1 MANRIKGI
9 TVEIGGDTTKLS
21 KALEGVNKDI
31 KGTQT
36 QLKDVQKLLKLDP
49 SNTELL
55 SQKHKLLADAVTATK
70 EKLEVLK
77 TAAEQANTALANGEI
92 PQQQYDALQRE
103 IIETENELKRLTTE
117 ANNSHTALE
126 KMGVLGETLQ
136 SAGDKI
142 SGVGQKLLPVTA
154 GVTALGTIAVK
165 TGADFDSAMSKVA
178 AVSGATGSEMD
189 ALREKAHEMGSK
201 TKFSASEAADAMN
214 YMAMAGWKT
223 NDMLSGIEGIMNLA
237 AASGEDLA
245 STSDIVT
252 DALTAFGLSAS
263 DSGHFA
269 DILAA
274 ASSNAN
280 TNVSMMGETFK
291 YAAPVLGSLGYSAED
306 SAIAIGLMAN
316 AGIKSSQ
323 AGTALR
329 SAITNLAKP
338 TDTVASAMEQ
348 YGISLTDS
356 SGKMYSLR
364 ELMEQLRQKLGG
376 LSEAEQAQAA
386 ASLFGKEAM
395 SGMLAIING
404 SPADF
409 EKLSNAID
417 TCSDTVDGYNGTTE
431 KMAAVMQDN
440 LAGQVTILKSQLE
453 ELAISFSDILMPTIR
468 SIVSRIQ
475 ELVDKLNQL
484 DPQTKE
490 TIAKIALVAAAL
502 GPMLVVLGKTISSV
516 GTVFSAVSKL
526 PALFSAVQS
535 GIGAITGA
543 LGVSL
548 GPLLA
553 IIAAVA
559 TLVAAFVHLWK
570 TNDEFKSNIIAI
582 WEQIKSTFTGLTQGI
597 TDRLNALGFD
607 FESFT
612 DVLKAAWDGLCNLLA
627 PIFEGVFQNIS
638 NIFSGF
644 ADILLNSLD
653 VLIGLFTGDWEQCWD
668 GIKGIFTSIWNFVV
682 NSFRNIMN
690 TLKGIANVV
699 LGWFGTSWNEVW
711 TSIKTFFVDTWNS
724 IASFFTGIVIG
735 IRDFFV
741 NIWTGIY
748 TFFSNIFNAIYT
760 VVSTVF
766 QTIYNTIMT
775 VWNSIYETIAPLL
788 DAFKYL
794 FETIFQAIHIIISNV
809 MDWISEKISAIW
821 NAIVSFLTPILEGIK
836 NTFTTIWNAIKSVID
851 TVLGAIQSV
860 ITSVWNAIYGFLSP
874 ILNSIKS
881 VVSSV
886 WDSISS
892 KISSIMST
900 IKSTISS
907 IWDNIKSAVS
917 TKVSGVKTAIQDG
930 FQAAVDWIKG
940 LASDAWNWGADI
952 ISGIIDGIKSMI
964 NNLADTVTGVADTI
978 RDFLHFSVPDKGPLT
993 DYESWM
999 PDFMKGLAD
1008 GIDKSKKYVEKA
1020 VGGVAKAMQLTM
1032 DSDLNYSLHGISG
1045 AMLPDSSGGTVN
1057 NYYNTDNRKTVN
1069 QTNQSPK
1076 ALSRLEIY
1084 RLTRN
1089 ALHL

>member
-9 TVEIGGDTTKLS
+9 TVESGGDTTKLS

-49 SNTELL
+49 TNTELL
-55 SQKHKLLADAVTATK
+55 SQKHKLLADAVSATK

-92 PQQQYDALQRE
+92 SQQQYDALQRE

-117 ANNSHTALE
+117 ANNSHTVLE

-189 ALREKAHEMGSK
+189 ALREKAREMGSK
-201 TKFSASEAADAMN
+201 TKFSASEAAEAMN

-338 TDTVASAMEQ
+338 TGTVASAMEQ

-490 TIAKIALVAAAL
+490 TIAKIALVTAAL

-526 PALFSAVQS
+526 PALFSAVQG

-548 GPLLA
+548 GSLLA

-559 TLVAAFVHLWK
+559 ALVAAFVHLWK

-582 WEQIKSTFTGLTQGI
+582 WEQIKNTFTGLTQGI

-638 NIFSGF
+638 NIFSEFTGV
-644 ADILLNSLD
+644 LLGLLD
-653 VLIGLFTGDWEQCWD
+653 VLIGLFTGDWEQCWN

-682 NSFRNIMN
+682 NTFHNIMN
-690 TLKGIANVV
+690 TLKGIADVV

-711 TSIKTFFVDTWNS
+711 TSIKDFFVNTWNS
-724 IASFFTGIVIG
+724 ISTFFTGIITG

-907 IWDNIKSAVS
+907 IWDNIRSAVS
-917 TKVSGVKTAIQDG
+917 DKISGIKSTIQNG
-930 FQAAVDWIKG
+930 FDAAVGYIRG
-940 LASDAWNWGADI
+940 LASDAWNWGRDI
-952 ISGIIDGIKSMI
+952 IQGIIDGIQSAI
-964 NNLADTVTGVADTI
+964 GWLADCVTNVADTI

-999 PDFMKGLAD
+999 PDFMKGLAE

-1045 AMLPDSSGGTVN
+1045 AMLPDWWN
-1057 NYYNTDNRKTVN
+1057 DE
-1069 QTNQSPK
+1069 QLLQ
-1076 ALSRLEIY
+1076 Y
-1084 RLTRN
+1084 RMR
-1089 ALHL
+1089 